1 MSRFTIDGKDWEYR
15 NPKGGFAYMDVD
27 PDDPDQG
34 TIKGRRTDGS
44 ENPNAYAFTNPLY
57 DYDRKTVR
65 KAGDALGIQNVDEK
79 DEVKRILAFIDND
92 ADEDKPNSD
101 KEDKQEDPTPAP
113 PATPSPQ
120 DIKADK
126 LKQSKIDE
134 IKARMAEPRIDIYKN
149 YAGKNDLIARN
160 ASQSKVDPNFL
171 DKYIFKSGQVV
182 G

>member
-15 NPKGGFAYMDVD
+15 NPKGGFAYKNVD

-34 TIKGRRTDGS
+34 TVKGPRTDGS
-44 ENPNAYAFTNPLY
+44 ENPHAYAFTNPLY
-57 DYDRKTVR
+57 DHDRKTVR

-113 PATPSPQ
+113 PSQQ

-126 LKQSKIDE
+126 LKQNKIDE
-134 IKARMAEPRIDIYKN
+134 IKTRMTEPSIDIYEN
-149 YAGKNDLIARN
+149 YAGKDGLIARN

-171 DKYIFKSGQVV
+171 DKYTFKSRQSAG
-182 G
+182 